1 MVSVFHS
8 EFLTNLYFQVV
19 WARKKIERMVQE
31 ADQYR
36 AEDEVQKEKVT
47 AKNTLE
53 SLAFNMK
60 STVEDDKLKDKI
72 SAEDKKNIIDKCNE
86 VIAWL
91 DRNQV
96 GNNRKL
102 FNLHANLQYRLHLF
116 MELRLSLSVM
126 IMSLKE
132 LYSIFLPLNPFM

>member
-1 MVSVFHS
+1 
-8 EFLTNLYFQVV
+8 
-19 WARKKIERMVQE
+19 MVQE

-36 AEDEVQKEKVT
+36 AEDEAQKDKVT

-72 SAEDKKNIIDKCNE
+72 SADDKKVITDKCND

-96 GNNRKL
+96 GDK
-102 FNLHANLQYRLHLF
+102 NLKNMHYILIYMLKTSF
-116 MELRLSLSVM
+116 VSYEFF
-126 IMSLKE
+126 IEGSLKQSDVPT
-132 LYSIFLPLNPFM
+132 LKSICVYTQNVSPNNTNIINS

>member
-1 MVSVFHS
+1 
-8 EFLTNLYFQVV
+8 
-19 WARKKIERMVQE
+19 MVQE

-36 AEDEVQKEKVT
+36 AEDEAQKEKVT

-72 SAEDKKNIIDKCNE
+72 SADDKKVITDKCNE

-96 GNNRKL
+96 GDNKKNVNNRMLIFRSRL
-102 FNLHANLQYRLHLF
+102 FPC
-116 MELRLSLSVM
+116 LRLPLSVM
-126 IMSLKE
+126 SFSLKD
-132 LYSIFLPLNPFM
+132 LWNN

>member
-1 MVSVFHS
+1 
-8 EFLTNLYFQVV
+8 
-19 WARKKIERMVQE
+19 MVQE
-31 ADQYR
+31 ADQYK

-60 STVEDDKLKDKI
+60 STVEDDKLQDKI
-72 SAEDKKNIIDKCNE
+72 SAEDKKTITDKCNE

-96 GNNRKL
+96 GNILETAQLTCQSR
-102 FNLHANLQYRLHLF
+102 RSHLF
-116 MELRLSLSVM
+116 TELRLSLSVR
-126 IMSLKE
+126 I
-132 LYSIFLPLNPFM
+132 I

>member
-1 MVSVFHS
+1 
-8 EFLTNLYFQVV
+8 
-19 WARKKIERMVQE
+19 MVQE

-72 SAEDKKNIIDKCNE
+72 SAEDKKTIIDKCNE

-96 GNNRKL
+96 GNDCEL

-132 LYSIFLPLNPFM
+132 LYSIFLPWGS